1 MYLADGRLNLSCA
14 DFAEAYTGGY
24 DWTDYSAA
32 YTIVPVTGE
41 HHYVNARVQG
51 AIRSYA
57 AALLPGNRFG
67 ILKNDFGYRELAW
80 CDFPWENGKEYE
92 ITISVKGDEIT
103 AEVGDVGIS
112 VRDED
117 HPYLRGSIGIAME
130 HGSHMALEKV
140 VVRPL

>member
-1 MYLADGRLNLSCA
+1 M
-14 DFAEAYTGGY
+14 
-24 DWTDYSAA
+24 
-32 YTIVPVTGE
+32 
-41 HHYVNARVQG
+41 
-51 AIRSYA
+51 
-57 AALLPGNRFG
+57 
-67 ILKNDFGYRELAW
+67 
-80 CDFPWENGKEYE
+80 
-92 ITISVKGDEIT
+92 KGDEIT